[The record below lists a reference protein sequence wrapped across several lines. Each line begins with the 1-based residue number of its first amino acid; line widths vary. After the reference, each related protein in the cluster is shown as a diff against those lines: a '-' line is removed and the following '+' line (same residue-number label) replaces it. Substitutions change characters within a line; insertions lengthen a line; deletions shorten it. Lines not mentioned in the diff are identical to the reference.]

1 MRQLLGPLLR
11 EPLVHFLIAGLA
23 VFWAMSGR
31 PADPADR
38 RIVVDE
44 PVVAALTERW
54 TATYHAPPEADELD
68 GLIRDYVRDQ
78 VYYREA
84 LRLGLDKDDEV
95 VLRRMRNK
103 MEALATSEAEAAT
116 PSDAQLQA
124 LIDHDPARY
133 AGEAHYTF
141 DQVYLGA
148 DTPANRALARAAL
161 TRGGTL
167 AAPVPA
173 APLPARFADSGAAA
187 IGETFGD
194 GFAAALAKLP
204 LGQWSG
210 PVASGLGLHLI
221 RLIAV
226 RSPGPVRLAEVH
238 QRAEN
243 DWRAAAAASAREA
256 QYRRVRAGYD
266 IVIARPR

>member
-1 MRQLLGPLLR
+1 MR

-31 PADPADR
+31 PADPAER

-44 PVVAALTERW
+44 PVVAALAERW
-54 TATYHAPPEADELD
+54 TATYRAPPAAEELD

-103 MEALATSEAEAAT
+103 MEALATSEAEAAA

-124 LIDHDPARY
+124 LIDRDPARY
-133 AGEAHYTF
+133 AGEARYTF
-141 DQVYLGA
+141 EQVYLGA
-148 DTPANRALARAAL
+148 DSAANRALASAAL
-161 TRGGTL
+161 AHGGTL
-167 AAPVPA
+167 RPPAVA
-173 APLPARFADSGAAA
+173 APLPARFDQAGSAAL
-187 IGETFGD
+187 GETFGD
-194 GFAAALAKLP
+194 GFVAALARLP
-204 LGQWSG
+204 VGAWSG
-210 PVASGLGLHLI
+210 PVASGLGLHLV
-221 RLIAV
+221 RVIAV
-226 RSPGPVRLAEVH
+226 QPGAPALLADVR

-243 DWRAAAAASAREA
+243 DWRAAAAARSREA
-256 QYRRVRAGYD
+256 QYRKVLAGYD
-266 IVIARPR
+266 VVIARPR